1 MTQIELL
8 SGGDRFGCR
17 RDGIFQRFYVGV
29 SLSGGCEA
37 GAKAG
42 EDNESGY
49 CFSSQDIALAGSPK
63 TFVVTPSFSYFS
75 VSRCIAI

>member
-1 MTQIELL
+1 VTQIELL

-29 SLSGGCEA
+29 SLSCGREA

-42 EDNESGY
+42 EDN
-49 CFSSQDIALAGSPK
+49 
-63 TFVVTPSFSYFS
+63 
-75 VSRCIAI
+75 